1 MVHAA
6 IAALDTRP
14 LDVRWNL
21 FDLSRNLA
29 EVMESRPLAHGSHM
43 NHAFL
48 QGLCILCNILA
59 LPKDDACQQ
68 RHDGEKTV
76 QGVQIDFAHHTSE

>member
-1 MVHAA
+1 
-6 IAALDTRP
+6 
-14 LDVRWNL
+14 
-21 FDLSRNLA
+21 
-29 EVMESRPLAHGSHM
+29 M

-76 QGVQIDFAHHTSE
+76 QRVQIDFAHHTSE